1 MNQPYIT
8 SDDGTGSDGDVP
20 EDGGS
25 GVDDHVVF
33 DCRMA
38 FQFRSAIDLA
48 GLKAPKVTPW

>member
-8 SDDGTGSDGDVP
+8 TDDGTGSDVDVP

-33 DCRMA
+33 DGRMA
-38 FQFRSAIDLA
+38 FQFRVCLRS
-48 GLKAPKVTPW
+48 GRTQGS